1 MAYTALYREWRPQTF
16 AEVVGQNHV
25 VTTLTNALKMDKLA
39 HAYLFSGPRG
49 TGKTSLAKIL
59 ARAVNC
65 EHPQGVEPCNE
76 CPSCQGIL
84 DGRVVDVVEMDAA
97 SNRGIDE
104 IRALLEQVQYA
115 PTEVKRKVY
124 IIDEVHMLTSEAF
137 NALLKTIEEPP
148 PYCLFILST
157 TEIHKVPAT
166 IASRCQR
173 FDFSRLQSEMIVE
186 RLREVADSMGLQV
199 EEPAFWYVARAAEGG
214 LRDALSLFDQALAF
228 SDGKIGVDE
237 VAEVAGGVPSEQIG
251 TLIRYV
257 STRDHSAL
265 LMQLNE
271 LWQKGTDPLMLLVD
285 LLAYGRDAILLKKQ
299 VAVEEVQDR
308 EKFDPTF
315 RIVVQS
321 LDVEMLFRF
330 VDTLIKWQSE
340 LRYQTQSR
348 LFIEVGLLSITT
360 SPTDES
366 PIRVEPHHS
375 ETAQG
380 TDMAPALRA
389 LTERVAE
396 LEKRLAKY
404 EERSSDPSISSTTS
418 NSSKSLPQI
427 KGTSNSTARLL
438 RETVSEEDK
447 RLLAK
452 IQNEWQAV
460 LEEVK
465 KQSVHTRAWLYA
477 GTPEAVRQ
485 RQLITVFQSKL
496 HAETVMNAP
505 HREIIDNVLKAMYQ
519 VPIRLRAVHSQDW
532 ESYLN
537 AAADTS
543 ERATSEREPWVEQ
556 VINMFGEDRIE
567 MVDEME

>member
-1 MAYTALYREWRPQTF
+1 MAYTALYREWRPQNF

-65 EHPQGVEPCNE
+65 DRPKGVEPCNE
-76 CPSCQGIL
+76 CSSCLGIL
-84 DGRVVDVVEMDAA
+84 EARVVDVVEMDAA

-148 PYCLFILST
+148 SYCLFILAT

-173 FDFSRLQSEMIVE
+173 FDFGRLQSDTIVT
-186 RLREVADSMGLQV
+186 RLREVADAMGLQV

-228 SDGKIGVDE
+228 SDGKIGVE
-237 VAEVAGGVPSEQIG
+237 QVAEVAGGVPSEQIG
-251 TLIRYV
+251 TLLRYV
-257 STRDHSAL
+257 FSRDHSAL
-265 LMQLNE
+265 LVQLHE
-271 LWQKGTDPLMLLVD
+271 LWQKGTDPLMLLVEM
-285 LLAYGRDAILLKKQ
+285 LAYGRDAILLKKQ
-299 VAVEEVQDR
+299 VTVEEVQDR

-315 RIVVQS
+315 RVVVQGME
-321 LDVEMLFRF
+321 LEMLFRM
-330 VDTLIKWQSE
+330 VDTLMKWQSE
-340 LRYQTQSR
+340 LRYQSQSR

-360 SPTDES
+360 SAVEKS
-366 PIRVEPHHS
+366 PIQQELRDNEASHVP
-375 ETAQG
+375 
-380 TDMAPALRA
+380 DVAPMLRA

-396 LEKRLAKY
+396 LEKRLAMY
-404 EERSSDPSISSTTS
+404 EKHPPNHAERFSETKPAPSIKSSPAATT
-418 NSSKSLPQI
+418 KLL
-427 KGTSNSTARLL
+427 KGA
-438 RETVSEEDK
+438 VSEEDK

-465 KQSVHTRAWLYA
+465 KQSFHTRAWLYA

-485 RQLITVFQSKL
+485 GQLITVFSSKL
-496 HAETVMNAP
+496 HAETVMNSP
-505 HREIIDNVLKAMYQ
+505 HREIIDDVLKAMYP
-519 VPIRLRAVHSQDW
+519 VPIRLRAVHAQDW
-532 ESYLN
+532 EASL
-537 AAADTS
+537 TS
-543 ERATSEREPWVEQ
+543 STEGTERTSSTREPWVEQ
-556 VINMFGEDRIE
+556 VITMFGEDRIE
-567 MVDEME
+567 LVDEME